1 MYQLMK
7 LKLLPVIFLTALS
20 YSQTKDD
27 VVKIVKNY
35 DIQKIKEKITYF
47 ENIEKKEKE
56 IALEKAN
63 EMGWPIYI
71 YDENGSFQELM
82 KLNEDGT
89 PIYYATTNANAA
101 KSTRAIHL
109 NSGGSLG
116 LNLNGQGMV
125 ARVWDGGTVRRSHT
139 LFEGRVTT
147 VDDPTGTTYSS
158 HGTHVTGTV
167 IASNSSATAR
177 GMAYQAT
184 ARTFNWTNDESE
196 ATSETLGGML
206 ISNHSYGVPVTS
218 SSGVVQPA
226 WYIGAYTSAARNW
239 DEIAYLAPYYLT
251 VMSAGNEGNNNDN
264 TNPIAFG
271 FDKLTG
277 DKTAKNSLIVANAQ
291 DANVTTDGT
300 LVSVNI
306 NSSSSQ
312 GPTDDRRIK
321 PDITGNGTSLT
332 STTSSSDT
340 ALSTLSGTSMASPNV
355 AGTLLLLQQHYKNVT
370 NTFMKAATLKG
381 LACHTADDAGN
392 VGPDPRFGWGL
403 LNAKKAAQTI
413 SNNGLDSWVSEENLT
428 QGETFTMIFK
438 TNGGPNNP
446 LIASITWT
454 DVPGAAKTNTVE
466 NEATPVLVNNLDL
479 KIFKD
484 GLPYFPWRLQSD
496 PNSLAIRVDDNNV
509 DNVEQVRIDNPV
521 AGEYEISITH
531 KGTLTNGNQ
540 DFSLV
545 VTGVTSN
552 FSLISKSE
560 DVIVCNNQNA
570 TYTFDYK
577 QLFGIGT
584 TTFSAVG
591 LPTGSNAVF
600 TPSSLSSNGT
610 VTMTIS
616 GLTNTLP
623 GNYTVGIVGN
633 NGIESETRTKQ
644 LTIYSTNFQP
654 TILTTPANN
663 EDAVATTV
671 TLDWQDNFNAE
682 SFRLQVATDVNFNNI
697 IVDEATI
704 LTSEYTLNNLSE
716 ETTYYWR
723 VIPSN
728 RCGSDLETNA
738 TVFNF
743 RTGILTCGYSFS
755 ATDFSNASIASTP
768 NSTASVPIQ
777 VTGGLVIGD
786 INVSLNIS
794 HTYIQ
799 DMTYYLEGPASI
811 GSPVVILFEEP
822 CGNNDDINCTLDDTG
837 VQFICSASVPAITG
851 TVKPEEPLSSLNGLN
866 ADGTWILR
874 VEDPYN
880 GDGGSINA
888 VTLSFC
894 NLEQSLS
901 NSTSDF
907 SSKIKVYPNPAN
919 ENITISMP
927 SNALGKNNYILY
939 DLQGRKMIEKV
950 DANSTVLLNTENLLE
965 GVYLLSIQNGNDKT
979 IRKII
984 IKR

>member
-1 MYQLMK
+1 MK
-7 LKLLPVIFLTALS
+7 LKLLPLLFLVSLS
-20 YSQTKDD
+20 FSQTKDD
-27 VVKIVKNY
+27 IVKITKNY
-35 DIQKIKEKITYF
+35 DVQKIKQKIIYF
-47 ENIEKKEKE
+47 ENTEKKEKE
-56 IALEKAN
+56 IAVKKAN
-63 EMGWPIYI
+63 EMGWPIFI
-71 YDENGSFQELM
+71 YGENGSFQELM
-82 KLNEDGT
+82 KLNDDGS

-109 NSGGSLG
+109 NSGGTLG

-125 ARVWDGGTVRRSHT
+125 ARVWDGGTVRRTHT

-147 VDDPTGTTYSS
+147 VDDLSGSSYSS
-158 HGTHVTGTV
+158 HGTHVTGT
-167 IASNSSATAR
+167 IMASNSSATAR

-196 ATSETLGGML
+196 AANETLGGML

-239 DEIAYLAPYYLT
+239 DEIAYMAPYYLT

-340 ALSTLSGTSMASPNV
+340 ALATLSGTSMASPNV
-355 AGTLLLLQQHYKNVT
+355 TGTLLLLQQHYKNVT

-392 VGPDPRFGWGL
+392 VGPDARFGWGL

-413 SNNGLDSWVSEENLT
+413 TNNGLDSWVSEENLT
-428 QGETFTMIFK
+428 QGETFTMSFVS
-438 TNGGPNNP
+438 TGGVNNP

-454 DVPGAAKTNTVE
+454 DVPGVAKTNTIE
-466 NEATPVLVNNLDL
+466 NDATPVLVNNLDI
-479 KIFKD
+479 KVTKD
-484 GLPYFPWRLQSD
+484 GITYYPWRLQD
-496 PNSLAIRVDDNNV
+496 NPNSLAIRMDDNNV
-509 DNVEQVRIDNPV
+509 DNVEQIKIDNPTP
-521 AGEYEISITH
+521 GEYLVTVTH
-531 KGTLTNGNQ
+531 KGNLTNGNQ

-545 VTGVTSN
+545 VTGVSSD
-552 FSLISKSE
+552 FALISKSE
-560 DVIVCNNQNA
+560 DLIVCNNQNA

-577 QLFGIGT
+577 QFGIGT

-591 LPTGSNAVF
+591 LPAGANATF
-600 TPSSLSSNGT
+600 TPSSLSFNGT
-610 VTMTIS
+610 VTMTVS
-616 GLTNTLP
+616 GLTNVLP
-623 GNYTVGIVGN
+623 GNYAVGIVGN
-633 NGIESETRTKQ
+633 NGIETETRTKQ
-644 LTIYSTNFQP
+644 LTIYSTTFQP
-654 TILTTPANN
+654 TLLNTPANN
-663 EDAVATTV
+663 QDTVATTV
-671 TLDWQDNFNAE
+671 TLDWEDNVNVE
-682 SFRLQVATDVNFNNI
+682 SFRLQMATDMSFTSLFL
-697 IVDEATI
+697 DETAI
-704 LTSEYTLNNLSE
+704 LTSQYTVNNLSE
-716 ETTYYWR
+716 ATTYYWR

-728 RCGSDLETNA
+728 RCGDASAGTA
-738 TVFNF
+738 TIYNF
-743 RTGILTCGYSFS
+743 RTGTLTCGYSFS

-786 INVSLNIS
+786 INVALDIT

-811 GSPVVILFEEP
+811 GSPVVILFDQP
-822 CGNNDDINCTLDDTG
+822 CGNNDDINCTLDDDG
-837 VQFICSASVPAITG
+837 VNFICSSAVPAITG
-851 TVKPEEPLSSLNGLN
+851 VVKPEEALSSLNGLI

-874 VEDPYN
+874 VDDPFN
-880 GDGGSINA
+880 GDGGSING
-888 VTLSFC
+888 VTLTFC

-901 NSTSDF
+901 NDRNDF
-907 SSKIKVYPNPAN
+907 SSIINVYPNPAN
-919 ENITISMP
+919 AIITISMN
-927 SNALGKNNYILY
+927 SNLSGNTNYTLY
-939 DLQGRKMIEKV
+939 DIQGRKMIEKEDTSARV
-950 DANSTVLLNTENLLE
+950 ILNTENLLE

-979 IRKII
+979 VRKVIV
-984 IKR
+984 KR

>member
-1 MYQLMK
+1 MK

-822 CGNNDDINCTLDDTG
+822 CGNNDDINCTLDDSG

-927 SNALGKNNYILY
+927 SNALEKNNYILY
-939 DLQGRKMIEKV
+939 DLQGRKMIEKA

>member
-1 MYQLMK
+1 MK
-7 LKLLPVIFLTALS
+7 LKLLPLLFLVSLS
-20 YSQTKDD
+20 FSQTKDD
-27 VVKIVKNY
+27 IVKITKNY
-35 DIQKIKEKITYF
+35 DVQKIKQKIIYF
-47 ENIEKKEKE
+47 ENTEKKEKE
-56 IALEKAN
+56 IAVKKAN
-63 EMGWPIYI
+63 EMGWPIFI
-71 YDENGSFQELM
+71 YGENGSFQELM
-82 KLNEDGT
+82 KLNDDGS

-109 NSGGSLG
+109 NSGGTLG

-125 ARVWDGGTVRRSHT
+125 ARVWDGGTVRRTHT

-147 VDDPTGTTYSS
+147 VDDLSGSSYSS
-158 HGTHVTGTV
+158 HGTHVTGT
-167 IASNSSATAR
+167 IMASNSSATAR

-196 ATSETLGGML
+196 AANETLGGML

-239 DEIAYLAPYYLT
+239 DEIAYMAPYYLT

-340 ALSTLSGTSMASPNV
+340 ALATLSGTSMASPNV
-355 AGTLLLLQQHYKNVT
+355 TGTLLLLQQHYKNVT

-392 VGPDPRFGWGL
+392 VGPDARFGWGL

-413 SNNGLDSWVSEENLT
+413 TNNGLDSWVSEENLT
-428 QGETFTMIFK
+428 QGETFTMSFVS
-438 TNGGPNNP
+438 TGGVNNP

-454 DVPGAAKTNTVE
+454 DVPGVAKTNTIE
-466 NEATPVLVNNLDL
+466 NDATPVLVNNLDI
-479 KIFKD
+479 KVTKD
-484 GLPYFPWRLQSD
+484 GITYYPWRLQD
-496 PNSLAIRVDDNNV
+496 NPNSLAIRMDDNNV
-509 DNVEQVRIDNPV
+509 DNVEQIKIDNPTP
-521 AGEYEISITH
+521 GEYLVTVTH
-531 KGTLTNGNQ
+531 KGNLTNGNQ

-545 VTGVTSN
+545 VTGVSSD
-552 FSLISKSE
+552 FALISKSE
-560 DVIVCNNQNA
+560 DLIVCNNQNA

-577 QLFGIGT
+577 QFGIGT

-591 LPTGSNAVF
+591 LPAGANATF
-600 TPSSLSSNGT
+600 TPSSLSFNGT
-610 VTMTIS
+610 VTMTVS
-616 GLTNTLP
+616 GLTNVLP
-623 GNYTVGIVGN
+623 GNYAVGIVGN
-633 NGIESETRTKQ
+633 NGIETETRTKQ
-644 LTIYSTNFQP
+644 LTIYSTTFQP
-654 TILTTPANN
+654 TLLNTPANN
-663 EDAVATTV
+663 QDTVATTV
-671 TLDWQDNFNAE
+671 TLDWEDNVNVE
-682 SFRLQVATDVNFNNI
+682 SFRLQMATDMSFTSLFL
-697 IVDEATI
+697 DETAI
-704 LTSEYTLNNLSE
+704 LTSQYTVNNLSE
-716 ETTYYWR
+716 ATTYYWR

-728 RCGSDLETNA
+728 RCGDASAGTA
-738 TVFNF
+738 TIYNF
-743 RTGILTCGYSFS
+743 RTGTLTCGYSFS

-786 INVSLNIS
+786 INVALDIT

-811 GSPVVILFEEP
+811 GSPVVILFDQP
-822 CGNNDDINCTLDDTG
+822 CGNNDDINCTLDDDG
-837 VQFICSASVPAITG
+837 VNFICSSAVPAITG
-851 TVKPEEPLSSLNGLN
+851 VVKPEEALSSLNGLI

-874 VEDPYN
+874 VDDPFN
-880 GDGGSINA
+880 GDGGSING
-888 VTLSFC
+888 VTLTFC

-901 NSTSDF
+901 NDRNDF
-907 SSKIKVYPNPAN
+907 SSIINVYPNPAN
-919 ENITISMP
+919 ATITISMN
-927 SNALGKNNYILY
+927 SNLSGNTNYTLY
-939 DLQGRKMIEKV
+939 DIQGRKMIEKEDTSARV
-950 DANSTVLLNTENLLE
+950 ILNTENLLE

-979 IRKII
+979 VRKVIV
-984 IKR
+984 KR

>member
-1 MYQLMK
+1 MK
-7 LKLLPVIFLTALS
+7 LKLLPLLFLVSLS
-20 YSQTKDD
+20 FSQTKDD
-27 VVKIVKNY
+27 IGKITKNY
-35 DIQKIKEKITYF
+35 DVQKIKQKIIYF
-47 ENIEKKEKE
+47 ENTEKKEKE
-56 IALEKAN
+56 IAVKKAN
-63 EMGWPIYI
+63 EMGWPIFI
-71 YDENGSFQELM
+71 YGENGSFQELM
-82 KLNEDGT
+82 KLNDDGS

-109 NSGGSLG
+109 NSGGTLG

-125 ARVWDGGTVRRSHT
+125 ARVWDGGTVRRTHT

-147 VDDPTGTTYSS
+147 VDDPSGTSYSS
-158 HGTHVTGTV
+158 HGTHVTGT
-167 IASNSSATAR
+167 IMASNSSATAR

-196 ATSETLGGML
+196 AANETLGGML

-218 SSGVVQPA
+218 GSGVVQPA
-226 WYIGAYTSAARNW
+226 WYIGAYTNAARNW
-239 DEIAYLAPYYLT
+239 DEIAYMAPYYLT

-340 ALSTLSGTSMASPNV
+340 ALATLSGTSMASPNV
-355 AGTLLLLQQHYKNVT
+355 TGTLLLLQQHYKNVT

-392 VGPDPRFGWGL
+392 VGPDARFGWGL

-413 SNNGLDSWVSEENLT
+413 TNNGLDSWVSEENLT
-428 QGETFTMIFK
+428 QGETFTMSFVS
-438 TNGGPNNP
+438 TGGANNP

-454 DVPGAAKTNTVE
+454 DVPGVAKTNTIE
-466 NEATPVLVNNLDL
+466 NDATPILVNNLDI
-479 KIFKD
+479 KVTKD
-484 GLPYFPWRLQSD
+484 GVTYFPWRLQD
-496 PNSLAIRVDDNNV
+496 NPNSLAIRMDDNNV
-509 DNVEQVRIDNPV
+509 DNVEQIKIDNPTP
-521 AGEYEISITH
+521 GEYLVTVTH
-531 KGTLTNGNQ
+531 KGNLTNGNQ

-545 VTGVTSN
+545 VTGVSSD
-552 FSLISKSE
+552 FALISKSE
-560 DVIVCNNQNA
+560 DLIVCNNQNA

-577 QLFGIGT
+577 QFGIGT

-591 LPTGSNAVF
+591 LPAGANATF
-600 TPSSLSSNGT
+600 TPSSLSFNGT
-610 VTMTIS
+610 VTMTVS
-616 GLTNTLP
+616 GLTNVLP
-623 GNYTVGIVGN
+623 GNYAVGIVGN
-633 NGIESETRTKQ
+633 NGIETETRTKQ
-644 LTIYSTNFQP
+644 LTIYSTTFQP
-654 TILTTPANN
+654 TLLNTPANN
-663 EDAVATTV
+663 QDTVATTV
-671 TLDWQDNFNAE
+671 TLDWEDNVNTE
-682 SFRLQVATDVNFNNI
+682 SFRLQIATDMSFTSLFL
-697 IVDEATI
+697 DETAI
-704 LTSEYTLNNLSE
+704 LTSQYTVNNLSE
-716 ETTYYWR
+716 ATTYYWR

-728 RCGSDLETNA
+728 RCGDASAGTA
-738 TVFNF
+738 TIYNF
-743 RTGILTCGYSFS
+743 RTGTLTCGYSFS

-786 INVSLNIS
+786 INVTLDIT

-822 CGNNDDINCTLDDTG
+822 CGNNDDINCTLDDSG
-837 VQFICSASVPAITG
+837 VQFICSTSVPAITG

-866 ADGTWILR
+866 ADGTWILW

-880 GDGGSINA
+880 GDGGSING

-907 SSKIKVYPNPAN
+907 
-919 ENITISMP
+919 
-927 SNALGKNNYILY
+927 
-939 DLQGRKMIEKV
+939 
-950 DANSTVLLNTENLLE
+950 LL
-965 GVYLLSIQNGNDKT
+965 
-979 IRKII
+979 
-984 IKR
+984 